1 MGGRPTTRPR
11 SALREEV
18 PLLMANDLRG
28 DSAPD
33 MHRHRRLIWMLL
45 SPICTPWAPRTS
57 TWYSRPG
64 NRGCSA
70 SGADTALRDTAVPPV
85 PTGAVP
91 MPELSATA
99 AGNEG
104 GLNGFARPASARLTG
119 SCRRWRALGSGTPT
133 RSIPT
138 ISIPRAADHSVQR
151 CGLHEKPLGNSGWLA
166 ALSGGC
172 HRARRAASLSHS
184 GPAGSS
190 SSPRLQVGPNVAL
203 TARPGRPFC
212 LARGLPT
219 LACPAS

>member
-1 MGGRPTTRPR
+1 MIGAQQPLGVDLSSSSSPFACSGWNARERFPRTMGGRPTTRPR

-104 GLNGFARPASARLTG
+104 GLNGFARPASARLNG
-119 SCRRWRALGSGTPT
+119 VLQALESPGL
-133 RSIPT
+133 RD
-138 ISIPRAADHSVQR
+138 ADQID
-151 CGLHEKPLGNSGWLA
+151 
-166 ALSGGC
+166 
-172 HRARRAASLSHS
+172 
-184 GPAGSS
+184 
-190 SSPRLQVGPNVAL
+190 
-203 TARPGRPFC
+203 TDD
-212 LARGLPT
+212 
-219 LACPAS
+219 